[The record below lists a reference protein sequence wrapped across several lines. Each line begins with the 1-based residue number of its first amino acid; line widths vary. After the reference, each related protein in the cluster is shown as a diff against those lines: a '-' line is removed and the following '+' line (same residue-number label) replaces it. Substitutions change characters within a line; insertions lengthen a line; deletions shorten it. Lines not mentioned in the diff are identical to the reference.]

1 MPVFQAPAPKGL
13 VKDTNNTIIPFEFY
27 SEASNVRFADNAAK
41 KIQGHDQVFGTPT
54 VAPYFVL
61 NWSYGVN
68 SYWFYAGTAK
78 IYRLSGSSTHTNFTR
93 ASGGDYS
100 TNLNT
105 VGNWTG
111 TIYNGLPILCNGVDD
126 PQALATTGA
135 SAFSDLPNWVANA
148 TCKTIKAF
156 GNYLMALNLTESG
169 VNLPN
174 KVRWGDTAE
183 DFNYPAT
190 WTAAATN
197 DAGAVTIG
205 DEADEIIDGLALK
218 ESFIIY
224 KGNSTWIANYIG
236 GNLVFSFKKLFNDT
250 GILTRNCVQEF
261 EGRHFVVTQGDIII
275 HNGVSK
281 KSIATNTVKNHLFND
296 INSAYYQLTFV
307 THNVQKSEMWIS
319 YPSLGSQFCNKA
331 LIYNYVNNS
340 FTFRDLPNI
349 YHIGPGVVDPGATSV
364 VWSGQSSSTWTTI
377 SGTYGDRLFNPTER
391 SILFAGTDDTKLY
404 RGDFGQQF
412 DNENYISTVERKG
425 LTLDGNNNTIKQV
438 RKLTPRIKGTGTIN
452 ISVGSSMSPNGT
464 YTFNAAQSFDPNSQN
479 KVDCRA
485 TGKFIAVRFQ
495 HTSNSEFELNGYDLE
510 YNVLGER

>member
-1 MPVFQAPAPKGL
+1 MAVFQVGAPQGMI
-13 VKDTNNTIIPFEFY
+13 KDVNPTALPNEFFSHTENTRFE
-27 SEASNVRFADNAAK
+27 DNAAK
-41 KIQGHDQVFGTPT
+41 KILGHDSVFTAPS
-54 VAPYFVL
+54 VAPYFL
-61 NWSYGVN
+61 INLSGTTN
-68 SYWFYAGTAK
+68 YWFYAGTAK
-78 IYRLSGSSTHTNFTR
+78 IYRLSGTSTHTDFTR

-100 TNLNT
+100 TNLAT

-111 TIYNGLPILCNGVDD
+111 TIYNGLPILCNGIDD

-135 SAFSDLPNWVANA
+135 SAFSDLPNWPAST

-169 VNLPN
+169 TNLPN

-183 DFNYPAT
+183 DFNFPST

-261 EGRHFVVTQGDIII
+261 EGKHYVLTQGDIIV

-281 KSIATNTVKNHLFND
+281 QSVATNAVKKHLFED
-296 INSAYYQLTFV
+296 INSSYYQLTFV

-331 LIYNYVNNS
+331 LIYNYVDNS
-340 FTFRDLPNI
+340 FTFRDLPDI
-349 YHIGPGVVDPGATSV
+349 YHIGPGIVDPGATSNT
-364 VWSGQSSSTWTTI
+364 WNTQTGTWTTTA
-377 SGTYGDRLFNPTER
+377 GTYGDRLFNPTER
-391 SILFAGTDDTKLY
+391 SILFAGTSDTKLY

-412 DNENYISTVERKG
+412 DNENFITTVERKG
-425 LTLDGNNNTIKQV
+425 LTLDGNNNTVKQV
-438 RKLTPRIKGTGTIN
+438 RKLTPRVKGTGTVN
-452 ISVGSSMSPNGT
+452 ISVGSSLSPNGT

-479 KVDCRA
+479 KVDCRVS
-485 TGKFIAVRFQ
+485 GKFIAVRFQ

-510 YNVLGER
+510 YEVLGER

>member
-1 MPVFQAPAPKGL
+1 MPVFQAPPPKGL
-13 VKDTNNTIIPFEFY
+13 IKDVNNTIIPFEFY
-27 SEASNVRFADNAAK
+27 SEASNVRFADSAAK

-61 NWSYGVN
+61 NWSYDVN
-68 SYWFYAGTAK
+68 SFWFYAGTAK
-78 IYRLSGSSTHTNFTR
+78 IYRLSGTSTHTDFTR

-100 TNLNT
+100 TNLAT

-111 TIYNGLPILCNGVDD
+111 TIYNGLPILCNGIDD

-135 SAFSDLPNWVANA
+135 SAFSDLPNWVANT
-148 TCKTIKAF
+148 TCKTIKA
-156 GNYLMALNLTESG
+156 
-169 VNLPN
+169 
-174 KVRWGDTAE
+174 GDTAE
-183 DFNYPAT
+183 DFNFPST

-261 EGRHFVVTQGDIII
+261 EGKHFVVTQGDVIV

-281 KSIATNTVKNHLFND
+281 QSVATNAIKKHLFDD
-296 INSAYYQLTFV
+296 INSSYYQLTFV

-331 LIYNYVNNS
+331 LIYNYVDNS
-340 FTFRDLPNI
+340 FTFRDLPDI
-349 YHIGPGVVDPGATSV
+349 YHIGPGIVDPGATSNT
-364 VWSGQSSSTWTTI
+364 WNTQSGTWTTTA
-377 SGTYGDRLFNPTER
+377 GTYGDRLFNPTER
-391 SILFAGTDDTKLY
+391 SILFAGTSDTKLY

-412 DNENYISTVERKG
+412 DNENFITTVERKG
-425 LTLDGNNNTIKQV
+425 LTLDGNNNTVKQV
-438 RKLTPRIKGTGTIN
+438 RKLTPRVKGTGTVN
-452 ISVGSSMSPNGT
+452 ISVGSSLSPNGT

-479 KVDCRA
+479 KVDCRVS
-485 TGKFIAVRFQ
+485 GKFIAVRFQ

-510 YNVLGER
+510 YEVLGER

>member
-1 MPVFQAPAPKGL
+1 MATFVAPAPKGL
-13 VKDTNNTIIPFEFY
+13 VKDTNNTVLPPEFY
-27 SEASNVRFADNAAK
+27 SEAANIRFADNAAK
-41 KIQGHDQVFGTPT
+41 KIKGHDQVFGTPT
-54 VAPYFVL
+54 VAPYFVI
-61 NWSYGVN
+61 NWASGTNV
-68 SYWFYAGTAK
+68 YWFYAGTAK
-78 IYRLSGSSTHTNFTR
+78 IYRQSGSSTHTDYTR
-93 ASGGDYS
+93 SSGGDYS
-100 TNLNT
+100 TNLTT

-126 PQALATTGA
+126 PQVLATTGA
-135 SAFSDLPNWVANA
+135 SNFSDLTNWPSNT

-169 VNLPN
+169 TNLPN

-183 DFNYPAT
+183 DFNYPSS
-190 WTAAATN
+190 WAASATN

-205 DEADEIIDGLALK
+205 DEADDIIDGLALK

-261 EGRHFVVTQGDIII
+261 EGNHFVVTQGDVIV

-281 KSIATNTVKNHLFND
+281 KSVATNAIKKHLFDD
-296 INSAYYQLTFV
+296 INSSYYQLTFV

-319 YPSLGSQFCNKA
+319 YPSLGSEFCNKA
-331 LIYNYVNNS
+331 LIYNYVNGS
-340 FTFRDLPNI
+340 FTFRDLPDV
-349 YHIGPGVVDPGATSV
+349 YHIGPGVVDPGATSNT
-364 VWSGQSSSTWTTI
+364 WNTQSGTWTTTT
-377 SGTYGDRLFNPTER
+377 GTYGDRLFNPTER
-391 SILFAGTDDTKLY
+391 SILFAGTNDTKLY

-412 DNENYISTVERKG
+412 DNQNFITTIERKG
-425 LTLDGNNNTIKQV
+425 LTLDSNNNTVKQV
-438 RKLTPRIKGTGTIN
+438 RKLTPRVKGTGTVN
-452 ISVGSSMSPNGT
+452 ISVGSSLSPNGT

-479 KVDCRA
+479 KVDCRV

-495 HTSNSEFELNGYDLE
+495 HTSDSEFELNGYDLE
-510 YNVLGER
+510 YEVLGER

>member
-1 MPVFQAPAPKGL
+1 MPVFQAPPPKGL
-13 VKDTNNTIIPFEFY
+13 IKDTNNTIIPFEFY
-27 SEASNVRFADNAAK
+27 SEASNVRFGDSAAK
-41 KIQGHDQVFGTPT
+41 KIKGHDQVFGTPT

-61 NWSYGVN
+61 NWSYDVN
-68 SYWFYAGTAK
+68 SFWFYAGTAK
-78 IYRLSGSSTHTNFTR
+78 IYRLSGSSTHTDFTR
-93 ASGGDYS
+93 ASGNYS
-100 TNLNT
+100 TNLTT

-135 SAFSDLPNWVANA
+135 SAFSDLPNWISNG

-156 GNYLMALNLTESG
+156 GNYLMALNLTEG
-169 VNLPN
+169 GTNLPN

-183 DFNYPAT
+183 DFNYPSS
-190 WTAAATN
+190 WTASATN

-250 GILTRNCVQEF
+250 GILTRNCVQEY
-261 EGRHFVVTQGDIII
+261 EGKHFVVTQGDIII

-281 KSIATNTVKNHLFND
+281 KSIATNVVKKHLFNN
-296 INSAYYQLTFV
+296 ISEQYYNLTFV
-307 THNVQKSEMWIS
+307 THNVQESEMWIS
-319 YPSLGSQFCNKA
+319 FPSVGSVFCDKA
-331 LIYNYVNNS
+331 LIYNYVNGA

-349 YHIGPGVVDPGATSV
+349 YHIGPGVVDPGATSNT
-364 VWSGQSSSTWTTI
+364 WNTQSGTWTTTE
-377 SGTYGDRLFNPTER
+377 GTYGDRLFNPTER
-391 SILFAGTDDTKLY
+391 SILFAGTNDTKLY

-412 DNENYISTVERKG
+412 DNQNFITTIERKG
-425 LTLDGNNNTIKQV
+425 LTLDSNNNTVKQV
-438 RKLTPRIKGTGTIN
+438 RKLTPRVKGTGTVN
-452 ISVGSSMSPNGT
+452 ISVGSSLSPNGT

-479 KVDCRA
+479 KVDCRV

-495 HTSNSEFELNGYDLE
+495 HTSDSEFELNGYDLE
-510 YNVLGER
+510 YEVLGER

>member
-1 MPVFQAPAPKGL
+1 MPVFQAPPPKGL
-13 VKDTNNTIIPFEFY
+13 IKDTNNTILPPEFY
-27 SEASNVRFADNAAK
+27 SEASNVRFWDSAPK
-41 KIQGHDQVFGTPT
+41 KIKGHDQVFGTPT

-61 NWSYGVN
+61 NWSYNVN
-68 SYWFYAGTAK
+68 SFWFYAGTAK
-78 IYRLSGSSTHTNFTR
+78 IFRLSGSSTHTDFTR
-93 ASGGDYS
+93 ASGDYS
-100 TNLNT
+100 TNLTT

-135 SAFSDLPNWVANA
+135 SAFSDLPNWISNG

-156 GNYLMALNLTESG
+156 GNYLMALNLTEG
-169 VNLPN
+169 GTNLPN

-183 DFNYPAT
+183 DFNYPSS
-190 WTAAATN
+190 WTASATN

-250 GILTRNCVQEF
+250 GILTRNCVQEY
-261 EGRHFVVTQGDIII
+261 EGKHFVVTQGDIII

-281 KSIATNTVKNHLFND
+281 KSIATNVVKKHLFNN
-296 INSAYYQLTFV
+296 ISEQYYNLTFV
-307 THNVQKSEMWIS
+307 THNVQESEMWIS
-319 YPSLGSQFCNKA
+319 FPSVGSVFCDKA
-331 LIYNYVNNS
+331 LIYNYVNGT

-349 YHIGPGVVDPGATSV
+349 YHIGPGIVDPGATTV
-364 VWSGQSSSTWTTI
+364 IWSGQTTTWTTAT
-377 SGTYGDRLFNPTER
+377 GTYGDRNFNPTER

-404 RGDFGQQF
+404 RGEFGQQF
-412 DNENYISTVERKG
+412 DNQNYITTVERKG
-425 LTLDGNNNTIKQV
+425 LTLDGNNNTVKQV
-438 RKLTPRIKGTGTIN
+438 KKLTPRIKGTGTVN

-464 YTFNAAQSFDPNSQN
+464 YTFTPSQSFDPNSQN
-479 KVDCRA
+479 KVDCRS

-495 HTSNSEFELNGYDLE
+495 HTSDSEFELNGYDLE
-510 YNVLGER
+510 YEILGER

>member
-1 MPVFQAPAPKGL
+1 MAVFQAPPPKGL
-13 VKDTNNTIIPFEFY
+13 IKDVNNTIIPFEFY
-27 SEASNVRFADNAAK
+27 SEASNVRFADSAAK

-61 NWSYGVN
+61 NWSYDVN
-68 SYWFYAGTAK
+68 SFWFYAGTAK
-78 IYRLSGSSTHTNFTR
+78 IYRLSGTSTHTDFTR

-100 TNLNT
+100 TNLTT

-111 TIYNGLPILCNGVDD
+111 TIYNGLPILCNGIDD

-135 SAFSDLPNWVANA
+135 SAFSDLPNWPSNT

-169 VNLPN
+169 TNLPN

-183 DFNYPAT
+183 DFNFPST

-261 EGRHFVVTQGDIII
+261 EGKHFVLTQGDIIV

-281 KSIATNTVKNHLFND
+281 QSVATNAVKKHLFDD
-296 INSAYYQLTFV
+296 INSSYYQLTFV

-319 YPSLGSQFCNKA
+319 YPSLGSEFCNKA

-340 FTFRDLPNI
+340 FTFRDLPDI
-349 YHIGPGVVDPGATSV
+349 YHIGPGIVDPGATTNT
-364 VWSGQSSSTWTTI
+364 WNTQSGTWTTTA
-377 SGTYGDRLFNPTER
+377 GTYGDRLFNPTER
-391 SILFAGTDDTKLY
+391 SILFAGTSDTKLY

-412 DNENYISTVERKG
+412 DNENFITTVERKG
-425 LTLDGNNNTIKQV
+425 LTLDGNNNTVKQV
-438 RKLTPRIKGTGTIN
+438 RKLTPRVKGTGTVN
-452 ISVGSSMSPNGT
+452 ISVGSSLSPNGT

-479 KVDCRA
+479 KVDCRVS
-485 TGKFIAVRFQ
+485 GKFIAVRFQ

-510 YNVLGER
+510 YEVLGER